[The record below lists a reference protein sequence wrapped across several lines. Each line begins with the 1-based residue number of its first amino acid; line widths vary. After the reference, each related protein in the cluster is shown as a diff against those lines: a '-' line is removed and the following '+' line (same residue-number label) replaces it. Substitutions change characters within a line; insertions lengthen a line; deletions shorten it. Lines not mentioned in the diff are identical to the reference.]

1 MSARLERAFVD
12 ACLLDVTALKP
23 GNVGL
28 HAGGHGMQPVDFIRS
43 AEAAA
48 PAIARPAGAVG
59 ERIHRAI
66 VATHAAVGTNT
77 NLGIVLLAAP
87 LAHVAWGPPG
97 REALVQRLRACLAS
111 LTVEDARFAFEA
123 IRLARPGGLGT
134 ADRHDVHAPARVSLL
149 DAMHEAAD
157 RDMIARQYASGY
169 ADVLD
174 TGLARLAAARARG
187 RDWRWTTTEVYLAF
201 LARHPDSHVARKFGA
216 AEAAILR
223 DAAVERDRTA
233 AGATDLAAAAER
245 LIEWDGEL
253 KARGLNPG
261 TSADLTV
268 ATIFL
273 AFLSDEATDCARR
286 GQRRGAGERVG
297 AFPTG

>member
-1 MSARLERAFVD
+1 MRADLERAFVD

-48 PAIARPAGAVG
+48 PAMAQPAGGVG

-66 VATHAAVGTNT
+66 VATHEAVGTNT

-87 LAHVAWGPPG
+87 IAHAASGPRG
-97 REALVQRLRACLAS
+97 REALVKRLRGCLAS
-111 LTVEDARFAFEA
+111 LTVDDARLAFEA
-123 IRLARPGGLGT
+123 IRLAQPGGLGK

-149 DAMHEAAD
+149 EAMREAAG
-157 RDMIARQYASGY
+157 RDLIARQYANGY

-216 AEAAILR
+216 GEAAVLR
-223 DAAVERDRTA
+223 DAAAGRERAAARTSDV
-233 AGATDLAAAAER
+233 AGAANA

-268 ATIFL
+268 ATLFL
-273 AFLSDEATDCARR
+273 AFLGDEASDCAHR

-297 AFPTG
+297 TFPTG